1 MDCKEIKIKMEECL
15 KEDCN
20 SRECKTIINSWKFEC
35 ENKSENNETS
45 ENDET
50 KRTWVEYFSGKK
62 EQPEFKDESKETED
76 SK

>member
-1 MDCKEIKIKMEECL
+1 MDCKDIKKKMEECL

-35 ENKSENNETS
+35 ENESENE
-45 ENDET
+45 EN

-62 EQPEFKDESKETED
+62 EEPELKDESKETED
-76 SK
+76 SE